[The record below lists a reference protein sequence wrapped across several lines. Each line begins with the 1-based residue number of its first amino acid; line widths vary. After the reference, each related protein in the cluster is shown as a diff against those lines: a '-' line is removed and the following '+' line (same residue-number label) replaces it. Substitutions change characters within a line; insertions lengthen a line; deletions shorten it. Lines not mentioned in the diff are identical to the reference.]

1 MAETSIT
8 QCLEAG
14 FSALKEKNY
23 PRAIAFLEQVIQ
35 DPRAQAEPALQECLK
50 AQMGLVTAY
59 SQMGQHDRAIALAQS
74 LLQQDNPKV
83 QQWAERQLLDLG
95 SPSAPRSIEQSIPRS
110 TDLSDPDRQETGF
123 VPLDAVPSPPEEGRR
138 RVMLPPV
145 DNQPQN
151 QPQAWSSSLSSSSN
165 PTAASGTS
173 ANLPSAKADL
183 RAEPSQAESSL
194 PTASMAAAVSLPSPQ
209 DAESWQ
215 QQQWQQERA
224 TKWSAL
230 PQRSLLSL
238 ILAQMSV
245 PIGLVLIP
253 LVLFTAKYLWDV
265 LRVGFATRVLRWS
278 QLLPSWEFPV
288 WWILPLLVLCYF
300 ASPWFL
306 DWSLRQFYGLKRL
319 ATGTLAQFSPESH
332 RLLQRSCQQQNMPIP
347 SLGLLP
353 IAVPVVMSYG
363 FSAKN
368 ARIVISQGCLDR
380 LEDDEIAAIYA
391 AEMGHIVH
399 KTLATLSW
407 VTTVI
412 QVPYLVYW
420 QAADIGD
427 WVLQRAEAVAGRK
440 AWLAGL
446 IRIPAYIL
454 AGISALAYGLFW
466 MFRWA
471 GLKLSRDRAAYS
483 DRIACNL
490 TGNPNGLARAL
501 AKLAMGTAEAVEQR
515 GHVDP
520 VLESFELLQPLGY
533 RSILSLGSALPYLSP
548 TQVLAWETSHP
559 LRTWLQ
565 LNQPSAFLADRL
577 RSLMTYAQTWQLQ
590 PDFTLPDPTAL
601 QSRSPQSKPRPANLF
616 IIAAPFWG
624 ALGGYLV
631 ATLAW
636 GLGWLAFQ
644 LGQYRL
650 SWLGSDYGLLMG
662 FPLIG
667 FGLGTIWRFN
677 RFFPE
682 IPLSLLR
689 SGPPEQ
695 HDPLQ
700 EDRCSE
706 VAEFLQNPTL
716 DPLQPQRIKL
726 QGQLLGRQGISNWL
740 GQDLWLQTP
749 LGLVRLHYLSQ
760 LGPIGNWLRHQDRPS
775 DQVGQP
781 VTVIG
786 WLRRGAT
793 PWLDMEWLRS
803 PAGRNNGSHPLWS
816 TIVAILAIVAGLYLL
831 L

>member
-35 DPRAQAEPALQECLK
+35 DPRAQAEPALPECLK

-59 SQMGQHDRAIALAQS
+59 SQMGQHDRAIDLAQR
-74 LLQQDNPKV
+74 LLQQENPKV
-83 QQWAERQLLDLG
+83 QQWAERQLAELG
-95 SPSAPRSIEQSIPRS
+95 ASSAPQLN
-110 TDLSDPDRQETGF
+110 DLSDPELQETGF
-123 VPLDAVPSPPEEGRR
+123 VPLAVSPSSPGEGRR
-138 RVMLPPV
+138 RVVLPTM
-145 DNQPQN
+145 DNPP
-151 QPQAWSSSLSSSSN
+151 PQALSSGTPDTTS
-165 PTAASGTS
+165 ASGIS
-173 ANLPSAKADL
+173 ARSPSMDVDIN
-183 RAEPSQAESSL
+183 AEPSRAESPL
-194 PTASMAAAVSLPSPQ
+194 TATSMAAFSPPSQ
-209 DAESWQ
+209 DAEPWPQ
-215 QQQWQQERA
+215 HWQQERA

-265 LRVGFATRVLRWS
+265 LRIGFATRVLRWS
-278 QLLPSWEFPV
+278 QVLPSWEFPV
-288 WWILPLLVLCYF
+288 WWILPLLVICYF

-306 DWSLRQFYGLKRL
+306 DWILRQFYGLKRL